1 MTTLAKLSKPSNFDA
16 ALERVSAITSRA
28 SNVAGQSV
36 LSDQALIEVKSG
48 VRQLRLI
55 TRVSDGKPLGFIAYG
70 GHEFDLIIDPDFRK
84 QGIGSFALD
93 EFLNELDSNKADQ
106 TSALHTWVHGE
117 DSAAEKL
124 LSAHGFKADRS
135 LLKLVLRE
143 IKPVPSADSPRGQDT
158 QIQLRN
164 FQESDVNAWVKL
176 NAEVFA
182 AHPEQSAITATDVA
196 DRMRESWFDAHN
208 FILATNSSGEILGYC
223 WLKVQ
228 PGASEGEVYVL
239 GVSPRASGS
248 GLGSKLFNAGLARL
262 SEIGVKSAF
271 LYVEAENLTAL
282 RIYQKSG
289 FEIDSRS
296 AQWSRI
302 RS

>member
-1 MTTLAKLSKPSNFDA
+1 MTTLAKLSTPSDIDTA
-16 ALERVSAITSRA
+16 RARISVISSRA
-28 SNVAGQSV
+28 SKVAGQSV
-36 LSDQALIEVKSG
+36 LSDQALIEVRSG

-55 TRVSDGKPLGFIAYG
+55 ERVSDGQPVGFIAYG
-70 GHEFDLIIDPDFRK
+70 GHEFDLIIDPEFRN
-84 QGIGSFALD
+84 QGIGSVALD
-93 EFLNELDSNKADQ
+93 EFLSELDSRTTEQ
-106 TSALHTWVHGE
+106 FTALYTWVHGE

-124 LSAHGFKADRS
+124 LSARGFKADRS

-143 IKPVPSADSPRGQDT
+143 IKPVPSADSSAGENA
-158 QIQLRN
+158 QIHLRN
-164 FQESDVNAWVKL
+164 FGESDIDAWVKL

-208 FILATNSSGEILGYC
+208 FILATNTSGEILGYC

-248 GLGSKLFNAGLARL
+248 GLGSLLFKAGLARL
-262 SEIGVKSAF
+262 AEIGVKSAF
-271 LYVEAENLTAL
+271 LYVEADNLTAL
-282 RIYQKSG
+282 TIYQNSG

-302 RS
+302 HS

>member
-1 MTTLAKLSKPSNFDA
+1 MTTLAKLSKPSEFDA
-16 ALERVSAITSRA
+16 TLERVSVITSRA
-28 SNVAGQSV
+28 SSVAGQSV

-55 TRVSDGKPLGFIAYG
+55 TRVADGKPLGFIAYG
-70 GHEFDLIIDPDFRK
+70 RHEFDLIIDPDFRN
-84 QGIGSFALD
+84 QGFGSIALD
-93 EFLNELDSNKADQ
+93 EFLDEFDSSNADQ
-106 TSALHTWVHGE
+106 RATLHTWVHGE
-117 DSAAEKL
+117 DPAAEKL
-124 LSAHGFKADRS
+124 LDSRGFKAERS

-143 IKPVPSADSPRGQDT
+143 IKPLPSADSSLGKDA
-158 QIQLRN
+158 QIHLRN
-164 FQESDVNAWVKL
+164 FHESDIGAWVKL

-196 DRMRESWFDAHN
+196 DRMRESWFDAQN
-208 FILATNSSGEILGYC
+208 FILATNTSGEILGYC

-248 GLGSKLFNAGLARL
+248 GLGSLLFNAGLARL
-262 SEIGVKSAF
+262 WEIGVKSAF
-271 LYVEAENLTAL
+271 LYVEAENRTAL
-282 RIYQKSG
+282 TIYQKSG

-302 RS
+302 HS